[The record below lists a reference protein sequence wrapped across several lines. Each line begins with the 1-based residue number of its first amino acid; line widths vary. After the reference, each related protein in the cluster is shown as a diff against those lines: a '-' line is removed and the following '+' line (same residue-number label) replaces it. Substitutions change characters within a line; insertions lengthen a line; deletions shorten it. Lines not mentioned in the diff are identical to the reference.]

1 MQQWRIFFNKNKTTG
16 MIPNFTFTL
25 GYVFDSLLSYL
36 LPDWRDFTLAL
47 SILTFPFILFWPLW
61 PKSPRWLF
69 SVGRAEEGQEV
80 VKLFAKGWVK
90 KYSCNTVQKLI
101 AFILTKLTQLQRTKT
116 DLSKFESGNVGAEIG
131 EAEFYKE
138 LIYHTSSPPVAEE
151 KATEVCKILKFQIWM
166 QGNH

>member
-1 MQQWRIFFNKNKTTG
+1 

-47 SILTFPFILFWPLW
+47 SILTFPFILLWPLW

-69 SVGRAEEGQEV
+69 SVGRAKEGQEV
-80 VKLFAKGWVK
+80 VKLFAKFGS
-90 KYSCNTVQKLI
+90 KYSFYSYLI
-101 AFILTKLTQLQRTKT
+101 AFIMKIIKFIHTKLTRLQRTKT
-116 DLSKFESGNVGAEIG
+116 DLSKFESGNIGGEIG

-151 KATEVCKILKFQIWM
+151 KATEVCKI
-166 QGNH
+166 

>member
-1 MQQWRIFFNKNKTTG
+1 MTNIFNKNKTTG

-80 VKLFAKGWVK
+80 VKLFAKG
-90 KYSCNTVQKLI
+90 
-101 AFILTKLTQLQRTKT
+101 
-116 DLSKFESGNVGAEIG
+116 
-131 EAEFYKE
+131 
-138 LIYHTSSPPVAEE
+138 
-151 KATEVCKILKFQIWM
+151 
-166 QGNH
+166 